1 MREEVFHLTLEELER
16 MSFEGAHKIS
26 LQRVDA
32 AEHFKAI
39 RFPRNLTVEAIEEI
53 EFRAPAIVAT
63 GEGVLTGVRV
73 SGSSPVAGRALVVN
87 GGSAADVICRMQEG
101 DILVSPIVSPD
112 WLPHFS
118 RLGGVV
124 AEVGGWLSHTAILA
138 REFDLPMVVQV
149 DGLESITDGTY
160 IEVGLDG
167 AVRVIAA

>member
-1 MREEVFHLTLEELER
+1 M
-16 MSFEGAHKIS
+16 
-26 LQRVDA
+26 
-32 AEHFKAI
+32 
-39 RFPRNLTVEAIEEI
+39 TVEALEDL

-73 SGSSPVAGRALVVN
+73 SGSSSVAGRALVVN
-87 GGSAADVICRMQEG
+87 GGNAADVIGRMQEG

-149 DGLESITDGTY
+149 DGLASIVDGTY
-160 IEVGLDG
+160 IEVSLDG
-167 AVRVIAA
+167 AVRVIAT